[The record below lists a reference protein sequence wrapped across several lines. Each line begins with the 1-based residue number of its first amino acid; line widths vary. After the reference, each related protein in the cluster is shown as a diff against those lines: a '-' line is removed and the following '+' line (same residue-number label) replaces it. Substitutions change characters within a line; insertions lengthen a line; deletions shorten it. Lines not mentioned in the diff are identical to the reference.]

1 MWQKEWTAREH
12 RGRKR
17 FRCFFRAMRKKKT
30 EKAQARR
37 QKNQQNEST
46 FIVGWKMGTHES
58 VVMMHRRNADGIRDC
73 EREGRKEKCR
83 NPEKGRKNGDYG
95 NTRKRGQMGTEQSR
109 KNSGFSEKKI

>member
-1 MWQKEWTAREH
+1 MAKGMDSEGAPGPETVPVLFLRHAEE
-12 RGRKR
+12 
-17 FRCFFRAMRKKKT
+17 KT

-83 NPEKGRKNGDYG
+83 NPEKGRKNGEYG
-95 NTRKRGQMGTEQSR
+95 NTRKRGQMRTEQSR